1 MFNPKSVAVVGA
13 SAKKG
18 GVGNDVLLNLIKD
31 YKGAIYPVNP
41 KGGEI
46 EGLQA
51 YTSLS
56 EIPADVDLVL
66 VLVNSKFVPSVVD
79 PVSYTHLR
87 AHET

>member
-46 EGLQA
+46 
-51 YTSLS
+51 
-56 EIPADVDLVL
+56 
-66 VLVNSKFVPSVVD
+66 
-79 PVSYTHLR
+79 
-87 AHET
+87 